1 MMNKVKW
8 EFPAIVSVAMTALN
22 IAVGITAGILI
33 GYYMWVGAT
42 NIYLKALVVVTA
54 IFVASW
60 VTGFLIIGLAEI
72 TERHGSLE

>member
-42 NIYLKALVVVTA
+42 NIYLKTLVAVTV

-60 VTGFLIIGLAEI
+60 ITGFIVIGLAEI
-72 TERHGSLE
+72 TGRHSNLE